1 MHPDYEELVAEM
13 KKSLKGVNFPLN
25 KQNLIQKA
33 EENDLSSLTLDAIK
47 NLPEDDFNSPKDVV
61 EILDEKMRLK

>member
-1 MHPDYEELVAEM
+1 LHPDYEELVAEM